1 MRILLPLLTALILT
15 GCATFNKYDI
25 RAAKLQR
32 TPSAGTVAVAG
43 IDERDYLKRGEISP
57 DYVGMTR
64 GGYGNPFQVKTA
76 TKLPLALEAA
86 EVVAGSFGDKSPAPA
101 VWDTEQAGALAKLRA
116 SDAPR
121 FVILRITK
129 WESDTLIRTS
139 LDYSVSIEV
148 VDRSGKTIAS
158 AAESKIQP
166 LGGNFFVPAMHAR
179 QSVLSELGNILNRL
193 LAQPQVAAALR

>member
-1 MRILLPLLTALILT
+1 MKIHLPILAALILS
-15 GCATFNKYDI
+15 GCASFNKYDI
-25 RAAKLQR
+25 RAATLQR
-32 TPSAGTVAVAG
+32 TPSAAPVAVAG

-76 TKLPLALEAA
+76 TKRPLALEAA
-86 EVVAGSFGDKSPAPA
+86 EVVAGSFGGKSAAPA
-101 VWDTEQAGALAKLRA
+101 VWDTEQVGALAKLRA
-116 SDAPR
+116 SGAQR
-121 FVILRITK
+121 FVILKIIR

-139 LDYSVSIEV
+139 LDYSVVIEV
-148 VDRSGKTIAS
+148 VDQSGKTIAS
-158 AAESKIQP
+158 ASESKTKP

-179 QSVLSELGNILNRL
+179 KAVLSELENILNRL